1 MLAWKLAFGR
11 ENSPG
16 GSFSLAEVGSVRRR
30 MALLLASTAVLGVG
44 ASGCETT
51 REKAA
56 RVAKSGDDAFR
67 QEGLAVARANRA
79 VRVVETAV
87 LSDQYGSAAIAV
99 LRNTGPRALADVPLE
114 LVVRDRRGRATAT
127 NDFPGLE
134 HGLTHVALLPPGREV
149 VWVNDQLTL
158 EGGRPVRAAVTP
170 GAARAT
176 LPAGERIE
184 LTVENPRLEG
194 DPASGITAVGRV
206 RNHSDVA
213 QRDLIVACVARRGGK
228 VVAAGR
234 AIVPM
239 LRANGNATIHIYF
252 VGNPRDADLTFEAQP
267 STLEKKP

>member
-1 MLAWKLAFGR
+1 
-11 ENSPG
+11 
-16 GSFSLAEVGSVRRR
+16 
-30 MALLLASTAVLGVG
+30 MALLLASTVVLGVG

-56 RVAKSGDDAFR
+56 RVAKSGDAAFR

-87 LSDQYGSAAIAV
+87 LSDQYGSAAIVV
-99 LRNTGPRALADVPLE
+99 LRNTGSRALADVPLE
-114 LVVRDRRGRATAT
+114 LVVRDARGRATAR

-158 EGGRPVRAAVTP
+158 EAGRPARVDVTP
-170 GAARAT
+170 GQPRGED
-176 LPAGERIE
+176 PADPIE
-184 LTVENPRLEG
+184 ITVEGARLEG
-194 DPASGITAVGRV
+194 DPASGVTAVGRV
-206 RNHSDVA
+206 RNHSGVA
-213 QRDLIVACVARRGGK
+213 QRDLIVACVARKGRK

-252 VGNPRDADLTFEAQP
+252 VGNPRSADLTFEAQP
-267 STLEKKP
+267 STLERQ

>member
-1 MLAWKLAFGR
+1 
-11 ENSPG
+11 
-16 GSFSLAEVGSVRRR
+16 

-56 RVAKSGDDAFR
+56 RAAKSGDAAFR
-67 QEGLAVARANRA
+67 QEGLAVARANRS

-87 LSDQYGSAAIAV
+87 LSDQYGSAAVAV
-99 LRNTGPRALADVPLE
+99 LKNTGPRALADVPLE
-114 LVVRDRRGRATAT
+114 LVVRDGRGRATAR
-127 NDFPGLE
+127 NDLPGLE

-158 EGGRPVRAAVTP
+158 DAGRPVRAELTP
-170 GAARAT
+170 GRARGDG
-176 LPAGERIE
+176 PSQPIE

-206 RNHSDVA
+206 RNHSDVP

-234 AIVPM
+234 AIVPT
-239 LRANGNATIHIYF
+239 LRARGNATIHIYF